1 MFTRTRRLRQNGIL
15 REMVRNVTIS
25 LDQFIYPLFIE
36 EGENI
41 KEEIHSMPNQYRY
54 SIDMLFEE
62 LKELKAL
69 GIKSLLL
76 FGIPKRKDE
85 VGSEAYNDNGIVQ
98 EAIRYIKKNFPEFL
112 IVTDV
117 CMCEYT
123 SHGHCGILSGN
134 DVNNDVT
141 LNYLA
146 KIAVSH
152 VKAGADIVAPSDMMD
167 GRIQAIREALDK
179 NGYINT
185 PIMAYSVKY
194 ASSYYGP
201 FRDAADSAPSFGDR
215 KTYQMDFRNSKDYK
229 REVVADIEEGADFI
243 MIKPAMPYL
252 DVIKAVSQETTLPL
266 VAYNVSG
273 EYSMVKA
280 ASLNGWVDEK
290 KIVMENMYAI
300 KRAGA
305 DIIISYHTKDIA
317 RWIQNGEIKL

>member
-15 REMVRNVTIS
+15 REMVRNVTIN
-25 LDQFIYPLFIE
+25 LDQFIYPIFVE
-36 EGENI
+36 EGTNI
-41 KEEIHSMPNQYRY
+41 KEEIPSMPNQYRY
-54 SIDMLFEE
+54 SIDMLSEE
-62 LKELKAL
+62 LKELKDL

-76 FGIPKRKDE
+76 FGIPKIKDE

-98 EAIRYIKKNFPEFL
+98 EAVRYIKKNFPEFL

-123 SHGHCGILSGN
+123 SHGHCGILNGN

-229 REVVADIEEGADFI
+229 REVIADTEEGADFI
-243 MIKPAMPYL
+243 MVKPALPYL
-252 DVIKAVSQETTLPL
+252 DVIKVVSEEKNLPV

-300 KRAGA
+300 RRAGA

-317 RWIQNGEIKL
+317 KWVQNGEIKL